1 MKPLRRQIATSL
13 AGALTSICCRWGPPD
28 KIRMDN
34 GTEFQTAPVRA
45 LFAEFGVRVKRGAA
59 HHPQS
64 QGGVERMNRTLI
76 MQMRKVLDQV
86 SDRRRE
92 LDLLLF
98 YYIPLPYSSTKVS
111 PMHAM
116 CGWKPRSF
124 VLEAC
129 PGAPVPS
136 KWVEK
141 LNGSAAHVCDVVE
154 TELSASSP
162 PQPPHNHTFPV
173 MPYCTDAPGV
183 TRSCSRHLSLA
194 GRWRRVCHHQPL

>member
-1 MKPLRRQIATSL
+1 MV
-13 AGALTSICCRWGPPD
+13 
-28 KIRMDN
+28 N
-34 GTEFQTAPVRA
+34 GTKFQTALVQA
-45 LFAEFGVRVKRGAA
+45 LLAQFAVRVKRRAA
-59 HHPQS
+59 HHPQL

-76 MQMRKVLDQV
+76 MLTRKVLDQG
-86 SDRRRE
+86 SDWRRE

-98 YYIPLPYSSTKVS
+98 YYISLPYSSTKVS

-116 CGWKPRSF
+116 CGWKPRSL

-141 LNGSAAHVCDVVE
+141 LKGSAAHVCDVVE

-162 PQPPHNHTFPV
+162 PQPPHNPTFPV

-194 GRWRRVCHHQPL
+194 GRSRRVCHHQPL